1 MKGKRE
7 EGIEEKRNEN
17 SLSLYV
23 QREEEEWRDG
33 GSERKMLVIAAGS
46 AREAE
51 EREA

>member
-7 EGIEEKRNEN
+7 EGMEEIGKEN

-23 QREEEEWRDG
+23 QREKEEWRDG
-33 GSERKMLVIAAGS
+33 ERERKMLVIAAGS